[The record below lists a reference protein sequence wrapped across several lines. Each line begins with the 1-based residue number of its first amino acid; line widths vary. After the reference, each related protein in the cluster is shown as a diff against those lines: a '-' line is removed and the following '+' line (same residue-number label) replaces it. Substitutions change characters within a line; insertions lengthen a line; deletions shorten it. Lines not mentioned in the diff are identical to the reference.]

1 MVHALRVRAGHVGA
15 GHIENRGR
23 LLTVLEGLLALVLLC
38 ALVAGAA
45 AAVTLIAVRLVK
57 ALVL

>member
-1 MVHALRVRAGHVGA
+1 MVHTLRVGA
-15 GHIENRGR
+15 GHIANRGR
-23 LLTVLEGLLALVLLC
+23 LLTVLEGLLALVLLS

-45 AAVTLIAVRLVK
+45 AAVTLIAVRLVR